1 MGVNKESLREEFDSI
16 KAGLNEQIET
26 GKVADETATLIKA
39 LLMLFNMMITIFLE
53 KHTKKTSKNSSIPPS
68 QTSKDDSSTGNGKT
82 NRNGLKETSTK
93 TGNTRTVEIDNL
105 LYVESCQCCGEDLTN
120 IEPSSIERRT
130 RIDIIFEKTV
140 EHWDSQTKECP
151 SCSST
156 QKANF
161 PEDISGPLQY
171 GNGVK
176 AYVISLLVSE
186 MLSLS
191 RVAKMMVTLIGQTI
205 SEATLLSYI
214 KKLYVALEPWEQ
226 NAKAQLLAKTCIHT
240 DETSLRVE
248 GKNHWIHVYSAGD
261 ITLKCLHKKRGKEA
275 IEDIDI
281 IPRYGGTIIHDCWRS
296 YMGYENCDHGLC
308 GSHLLRELTFVYD
321 SNKYRWAKNI
331 KSLLQQAC
339 KAVSENT
346 DKCLND
352 KAYLTLQRR
361 YRNILTRAE
370 KEMPP
375 IPTKSNGRRGRI
387 AKSDAH
393 NLWERL
399 KTHETAVLLFAK
411 RPEVPFT
418 NNRAE
423 RDLRMTKVKQK
434 ISGCFRV
441 LEFAKAYCRISSYLQ
456 TMKYKGVNPMVAISQ
471 VLNGAGDFMEG

>member
-1 MGVNKESLREEFDSI
+1 MAVNKESLREEFDSI
-16 KAGLNEQIET
+16 KAGLNEQIAS

-39 LLMLFNMMITIFLE
+39 LLTLFNMMITIFLE
-53 KHTKKTSKNSSIPPS
+53 KRTKKTSKNSSIPPS

-82 NRNGLKETSTK
+82 NSNGLKETSTK

-105 LYVESCQCCGEDLTN
+105 LCVDSCQCCGEDLTN

-140 EHWDSQTKECP
+140 EHWDSQVKDCP
-151 SCSST
+151 SCNSP

-171 GNGVK
+171 GNGIK

-226 NAKAQLLAKTCIHT
+226 YAKAQLLAQNCIHT

-248 GKNHWIHVYSAGD
+248 GKNHWIHIYSAGD
-261 ITLKCLHKKRGKEA
+261 ITLKFLHRKRGKEA
-275 IEDIDI
+275 IESIDI
-281 IPRYGGTIIHDCWRS
+281 IPKYGGTIIHDCWRS

-308 GSHLLRELTFVYD
+308 GSHLLRELTFVYE

-331 KSLLQQAC
+331 KALLQQAC
-339 KAVSENT
+339 KVVSESQR
-346 DKCLND
+346 KCLDD
-352 KAYLTLQRR
+352 KAYRTLQRR

-370 KEMPP
+370 KEMPD
-375 IPTKSNGRRGRI
+375 IPTKRTGRRGRI

-399 KTHETAVLLFAK
+399 RKYETAVLLFAK

-441 LEFAKAYCRISSYLQ
+441 HEFALAYCRISSYLQ
-456 TMKYKGVNPMVAISQ
+456 TMKYKGVNPMVAINQ
-471 VLNGAGDFMEG
+471 ALNGLTDFREG